1 MLEMLENRIVT
12 LANSMAEREGLRLR
26 EVLNTRLQDAHDQGA
41 SLNQLLRMLDTWET
55 ARQ

>member
-12 LANSMAEREGLRLR
+12 LANSMAEREALRLR
-26 EVLNTRLQDAHDQGA
+26 EVLTTRLQDAHDQGA
-41 SLNQLLRMLDTWET
+41 SMDHLLRMLDVWES